1 MKGRPVYLRA
11 HEGTVPLERD
21 QKGHCALQNVI
32 LSHAASDH
40 QLKRQSDEFYTSTE
54 RPGDCTQHKPSCE
67 TTTPGMGGLRLVILY
82 TLVIA

>member
-40 QLKRQSDEFYTSTE
+40 QLKRQSDEFYTSTG
-54 RPGDCTQHKPSCE
+54 RQGDCTQHKPSCT
-67 TTTPGMGGLRLVILY
+67 TTTPGDGRTAICYIY